1 MGEVVLVCGPPAS
14 GKSTWVK
21 RQASNGD
28 RVIDFDQ
35 LCRSLGSRSHH
46 DHPRHVREMAKA
58 VRRSIEDKASEHPG
72 RTWVIRSLPK
82 ASDRAAV
89 AERLGARVVMLATPA
104 DEALERARYDN
115 RPRWTESA
123 IRDWWQAYEPLP
135 ADEVPDLQAEEQPN
149 GRHES

>member
-21 RQASNGD
+21 RQAKPGD
-28 RVIDFDQ
+28 QVIDFDQ
-35 LCRSLGSRSHH
+35 LCRSLGSKARH
-46 DHPRHVREMAKA
+46 DHPRAVRQMAKA
-58 VRRSIEDKASEHPG
+58 IRRSMENEAAQYPG

-104 DEALERARYDN
+104 ERALDQARNDN
-115 RPRWTESA
+115 RPEWTASA

-135 ADEVPDLQAEEQPN
+135 ADETPDPL
-149 GRHES
+149 

>member
-14 GKSTWVK
+14 GKSTWV
-21 RQASNGD
+21 RQRAAPGD
-28 RVIDFDQ
+28 QVIDFDQ
-35 LCRSLGSRSHH
+35 LCRSLGSKARH
-46 DHPRHVREMAKA
+46 DHPRSVRQMAKSI
-58 VRRSIEDKASEHPG
+58 RRSIEDKTSEYPG

-104 DEALERARYDN
+104 AEAVERARNDN
-115 RPRWTESA
+115 RPEWTESA

-135 ADEVPDLQAEEQPN
+135 ADETPDLQAKE
-149 GRHES
+149 